1 MRKFTSEEILTADPL
16 KVMFLLSFPVMISQ
30 FLLTLYHLADTF
42 WLGHLP
48 PSESGEAVAGLQ
60 ISWPVIWF
68 LISFS
73 FGFGIAGMAL
83 VSQYTGAKEKRN
95 ANIIASQMLSLSL
108 LFGLIIAIFG
118 FMLTPYLVPLITKS
132 ATVTRTAITYMQLI
146 FWGMPF
152 IFVAFTFQSILSA
165 KGDTITPMYINLFT
179 VALNVILDPFLIFGW
194 WRFPYLGVL
203 GAALATVICQG
214 IAASISIY
222 LLFRGTKG
230 IKITTNSLIPVW
242 KWLKKIFKIGLPAA
256 IGYSTTAFGFGLV
269 MAIIGRVNN
278 PETVIAA
285 YGVGDKLISIIFI
298 VVDGLGTGIITLI
311 GQNLGANLINRVEE
325 IARKSLRVVFLITL
339 LEAAL
344 VFALKVPLFMLFIP
358 NRPDIIAEGIHF
370 LTIFTLGIP
379 FFGLVGA
386 IMALFR
392 GSGHNVQPMIVDM
405 VRLWGLRIPLAYF
418 LGVQFG
424 STGIWWGMALSNVIA
439 AIIALFFYFQG
450 EWKKQVIHEYK
461 DTIQP
466 APSPFIPEEG

>member
-1 MRKFTSEEILTADPL
+1 
-16 KVMFLLSFPVMISQ
+16 
-30 FLLTLYHLADTF
+30 
-42 WLGHLP
+42 
-48 PSESGEAVAGLQ
+48 LQ

-68 LISFS
+68 LIAFS
-73 FGFGIAGMAL
+73 FGFGIAGLAL
-83 VSQYTGAKEKRN
+83 ISQYTGSGEKEN
-95 ANIIASQMLSLSL
+95 ANVIASQMISLSII
-108 LFGLIIAIFG
+108 FGLIIAIFG
-118 FMLTPYLVPLITKS
+118 FILTPYLVPLITKS

-152 IFVAFTFQSILSA
+152 VFIAFTFQSILSA

-179 VALNVILDPFLIFGW
+179 VTLNVILDPFLIFGW
-194 WRFPYLGVL
+194 WRFPHLGVL
-203 GAALATVICQG
+203 GAALATIVCQG

-230 IKITTNSLIPVW
+230 IKISINSLIPIW

-256 IGYSTTAFGFGLV
+256 IGYSTTALGFGLV
-269 MAIIGRVNN
+269 MAIVGRVNN

-298 VVDGLGTGIITLI
+298 VVDGLGTGIMTLI

-344 VFALKVPLFMLFIP
+344 VFALRIPLFKLFIP
-358 NRPDIIAEGIHF
+358 NRPDIIAEGVHF
-370 LTIFTLGIP
+370 LTIFTSGIP

-405 VRLWGLRIPLAYF
+405 VRLWELRIPLTYF
-418 LGVQFG
+418 LGNQFG

-439 AIIALFFYFQG
+439 AIVALFFYFQG
-450 EWKKQVIHEYK
+450 GWKKQVIHEYK
-461 DTIQP
+461 ETIQP
-466 APSPFIPEEG
+466 TPSPFIPEEG